1 MAIAL
6 HTLAT
11 RAVEPLRW
19 LIIAGIA
26 YTLATGTLFFLAGPE
41 SAPAGVSSQ
50 SPSRIPDRSAKVSI
64 NAILSRN
71 LFGAADADD
80 ATPVVA
86 QAAVATRLP
95 LELRGVFVGD
105 VAEASAAIVAQK
117 GKAGE
122 LYAIGAMLPGNAE
135 LLEVWPDHIILRRAG
150 TRETLNF
157 PEFSSSGL
165 VSANTGF
172 NGGPGSSDMID
183 EAPIDAAP
191 WPPEDVPFEE
201 PSMEE
206 TQQAEFQP
214 ADQAAATP
222 RELVNQYRQILA
234 DDPEGALAD
243 LGIAAVNAGNAE
255 GYRLDSLSAN
265 SPYLQQTGLQPG
277 DVILSVN
284 GQAVG
289 DIQRDQQQID
299 SVLSQGSARLE
310 VQRGSRRFFVTA
322 SLNQ

>member
-1 MAIAL
+1 
-6 HTLAT
+6 
-11 RAVEPLRW
+11 
-19 LIIAGIA
+19 
-26 YTLATGTLFFLAGPE
+26 
-41 SAPAGVSSQ
+41 
-50 SPSRIPDRSAKVSI
+50 
-64 NAILSRN
+64 
-71 LFGAADADD
+71 
-80 ATPVVA
+80 
-86 QAAVATRLP
+86 
-95 LELRGVFVGD
+95 
-105 VAEASAAIVAQK
+105 
-117 GKAGE
+117 
-122 LYAIGAMLPGNAE
+122 
-135 LLEVWPDHIILRRAG
+135 
-150 TRETLNF
+150 ETLNF
-157 PEFSSSGL
+157 PEFSSSGV
-165 VSANTGF
+165 VSASTRF
-172 NGGPGSSDMID
+172 NGGPGSSGDMID

-191 WPPEDVPFEE
+191 WPPEEVPFEE
-201 PSMEE
+201 PPLEE
-206 TQQAEFQP
+206 AQRGEIQS

-243 LGIAAVNAGNAE
+243 LGIAAVSAGSAE